1 MVRASLT
8 PCARVTRRLCG
19 RLCSARDGKC
29 GADLEKY
36 ELWRGVNRRTHSRVS
51 FSLYQYPWGEER
63 EKK

>member
-36 ELWRGVNRRTHSRVS
+36 ELWRESTVALTVESLSHSTPGAKR
-51 FSLYQYPWGEER
+51 ER
-63 EKK
+63 K